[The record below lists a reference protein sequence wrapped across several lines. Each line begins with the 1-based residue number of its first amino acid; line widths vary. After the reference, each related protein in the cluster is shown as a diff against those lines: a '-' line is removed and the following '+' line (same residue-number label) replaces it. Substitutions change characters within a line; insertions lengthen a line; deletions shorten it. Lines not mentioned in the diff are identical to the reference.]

1 MKEVFFLYI
10 SWTLKLPTAIFRK
23 EAAAL
28 TRLRLRAKITV
39 KHGHDCLG
47 NALEVVP
54 DALLSRET
62 NLSSALVSL
71 VGKIDGNRHHRRLY
85 HIPTCKAAT
94 DRAKYNEPKRGR
106 LFRNAI
112 IRHLE
117 EIIAATARRIQVVVP
132 SDKST
137 PVTHPVPFIT
147 NETLAACVHGRSS
160 KEWEVAFCHVVSF
173 VFPQP
178 PYLGPSK
185 MKHFDTLSFDEDVI
199 VPPMTKFSSETTN
212 STTSEAKIT
221 EISSDSTA
229 DDYGKRSN
237 TSDVWYV
244 VLFHVEW
251 SRKSRELEM
260 TLARMSNQ
268 LAPSTLSFGVVTPES
283 TPPIFYDLDLS
294 TSVTSSFQDLPL
306 IALYHRGELVDRLP
320 KNAQKIAL
328 ERKERREEMRRQGWS
343 SKSLREGQ
351 RRRER
356 KKITEGADAGDGD
369 EGSESG
375 SGTDESE
382 DEREVQIIAAV

>member
-1 MKEVFFLYI
+1 M
-10 SWTLKLPTAIFRK
+10 
-23 EAAAL
+23 
-28 TRLRLRAKITV
+28 TV
-39 KHGHDCLG
+39 KHGHDCLD

-94 DRAKYNEPKRGR
+94 DRAKHNEPKRGR

-117 EIIAATARRIQVVVP
+117 EIIAVQVVVVLDHPILRPELKRNTVLDRQDRQQPQQP

-147 NETLAACVHGRSS
+147 NETLAACVYGRSS

-178 PYLGPSK
+178 PYLGLSK
-185 MKHFDTLSFDEDVI
+185 MIHFDTLSFDEDVI
-199 VPPMTKFSSETTN
+199 VPPMTEFSSETTN
-212 STTSEAKIT
+212 STTSEAKTT

-260 TLARMSNQ
+260 TLARVSNR
-268 LAPSTLSFGVVTPES
+268 LAPSTLSFGAVTPES

>member
-1 MKEVFFLYI
+1 MAGQNLVQRLAHPHYI
-10 SWTLKLPTAIFRK
+10 AN
-23 EAAAL
+23 
-28 TRLRLRAKITV
+28 
-39 KHGHDCLG
+39 G
-47 NALEVVP
+47 
-54 DALLSRET
+54 LLSLPLPLLLIFATDAGLQVRCLSFAGPMLLVALVLLRDGSREAET
-62 NLSSALVSL
+62 NTELVTWNL
-71 VGKIDGNRHHRRLY
+71 KIFNLFGLLFTRNWLGLGWIHVGAYL
-85 HIPTCKAAT
+85 
-94 DRAKYNEPKRGR
+94 
-106 LFRNAI
+106 
-112 IRHLE
+112 
-117 EIIAATARRIQVVVP
+117 
-132 SDKST
+132 
-137 PVTHPVPFIT
+137 
-147 NETLAACVHGRSS
+147 LA
-160 KEWEVAFCHVVSF
+160 WLVVSF

-185 MKHFDTLSFDEDVI
+185 MIHFDTLSFDEDVLI
-199 VPPMTKFSSETTN
+199 IPPMTKFSSETTN

-229 DDYGKRSN
+229 DDYGKRRE

-260 TLARMSNQ
+260 TLARMSNR
-268 LAPSTLSFGVVTPES
+268 LASSTLSFGVVTPES
-283 TPPIFYDLDLS
+283 TPQIFYDLDLS

-343 SKSLREGQ
+343 SKSLREGE
-351 RRRER
+351 RKRER
-356 KKITEGADAGDGD
+356 KKRTEGADAGDGD

-382 DEREVQIIAAV
+382 DEREVQSIAARQRYEWDRTQGSIKRAFGLNAKSKAGSKYEK